1 MNETALCAPRH
12 DQHYLPRTRDST
24 VLVLVYFEGC
34 RRMAVIGKTGLWKM
48 RPKKGKLALKKRKEN
63 AGSPR
68 NQGSNTFIPVSK

>member
-1 MNETALCAPRH
+1 M
-12 DQHYLPRTRDST
+12 
-24 VLVLVYFEGC
+24 LVLVYFEGC

>member
-12 DQHYLPRTRDST
+12 DQHYLPRTRDSM

-48 RPKKGKLALKKRKEN
+48 RPKKGKLALKKKERKRRQPKE
-63 AGSPR
+63 SR
-68 NQGSNTFIPVSK
+68 L